1 MKKKVVSM
9 MMAASLVT
17 GMLTGCGSSAA
28 PAQTTDKGTQADA
41 STPQT
46 EGTATEG
53 TADAKIQARPA
64 PVTT

>member
-28 PAQTTDKGTQADA
+28 PAQTTDNGTQADA
-41 STPQT
+41 STTQT
-46 EGTATEG
+46 EGIAG
-53 TADAKIQARPA
+53 NDDR
-64 PVTT
+64 